1 MELETGAVEDSS
13 VQVSELELAL
23 PTSLVAWGPRDIETE
38 RKNYSR
44 SVEREEGNIE
54 TGCN

>member
-1 MELETGAVEDSS
+1 MELETGAVEDTS
-13 VQVSELELAL
+13 VQVSELELGL

-38 RKNYSR
+38 KKNYSQ

-54 TGCN
+54 TRCN